1 MAQLLKDILYNVN
14 LKTVSGDMNTAIST
28 VGFDSRESKPG
39 SLFVAVKGTQVDG
52 HEYIDKALDNGA
64 VAIVCE
70 RLPKKFRPEVTYV
83 ETSDSSHALG
93 VICAN
98 FYDNPSKKIKLVA
111 ITGTNGK
118 TTTATLLYN
127 LFRSLG
133 YATGLLS
140 TVKNYVNGKEIA
152 ASHTTPDPVS
162 LNELLAQMVKEGCTH
177 AFMEV
182 SSHAIDQN
190 RVAGI
195 NFRGAVFTNITHDHL
210 DYHKT
215 FDNYITAKKKLFDQ
229 LPSSAFALVNLDDKR
244 GQIMLQNTRAHKFTY
259 GLKFLSD
266 FKARIVTDSLQ
277 GLELEIDGNDVWF
290 KLIGKFNAYN
300 ILAAYATGVLLDEEK
315 GDLLTSLSGA
325 MAAPGR
331 FEQVSVGSG
340 VIAIVDYAHTPDA
353 LENVLQTINSFRT
366 RNEQMITVVGCG
378 GDRDKGKRPIMASI
392 AVKWSD
398 KVIFTND
405 NPRNEDPD
413 EIIKDMQAGVGK
425 TYQKKTLVIND
436 RREAIKTAC
445 SMAGEKDIILVAGK
459 GHEDYQEIKGVK
471 HHFDDREVL
480 REMLEMFKN

>member
-52 HEYIDKALDNGA
+52 HEYIDKALDKGA

-70 RLPKKFRPEVTYV
+70 KLPKKFRPEVTYV

-98 FYDNPSKKIKLVA
+98 FYENPSKKIKLVA

-133 YATGLLS
+133 YGTGLLS

-229 LPSSAFALVNLDDKR
+229 LSPSAFALVNLDDKR

-277 GLELEIDGNDVWF
+277 GLELEIDGHDVWF

-366 RNEQMITVVGCG
+366 RSEQMITIVGCG

-425 TYQKKTLVIND
+425 TYEKKTLVIND

-445 SMAGEKDIILVAGK
+445 SMAGERDIILVAGK